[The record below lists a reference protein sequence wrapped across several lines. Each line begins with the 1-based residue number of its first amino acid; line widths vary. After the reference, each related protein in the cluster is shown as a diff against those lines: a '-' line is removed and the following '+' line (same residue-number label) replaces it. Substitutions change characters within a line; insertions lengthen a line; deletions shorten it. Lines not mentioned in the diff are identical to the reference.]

1 MLRVM
6 LVDDEPPARRGL
18 RRLLQPHADVETVAE
33 AGTVAEA
40 REKALAL
47 RPDVIFLDVELTDG
61 RGFDLLAQLPSTPAI
76 VFVTAHDLY
85 AVRAFDV
92 SAVDFLLKPVDPQR
106 LAVTIDRLRRHAPP
120 AAMPGLERQDER
132 QDEARLDTD
141 PHRPGPQ
148 QRIHLRIDGKSVI
161 APLGTVAMLAA
172 EADFTRV
179 FLKGARDYL
188 VCRLLRHFEA
198 QLPTPPFV
206 RISRSLIVNLDQLES
221 VEWQEAGRCRVSLG
235 GDIGP
240 IALGRIA
247 ARRLRDGIEGIEGRR
262 MISA

>member
-6 LVDDEPPARRGL
+6 LVDDEPPARRGF
-18 RRLLQPHADVETVAE
+18 RRLLQAHPDVEVVAE

-40 REKALAL
+40 REQAGRLQ
-47 RPDVIFLDVELTDG
+47 PDAIFLDVELTDG
-61 RGFDLLAQLPSTPAI
+61 RGFDLLAQLSPLPAI

-92 SAVDFLLKPVDPQR
+92 SALDFLLKPVDPQR
-106 LAVTIDRLRRHAPP
+106 LAVTIDRLRRHRRDPAPASE
-120 AAMPGLERQDER
+120 AARQDDAE
-132 QDEARLDTD
+132 LDGD
-141 PHRPGPQ
+141 PQPGGGQ
-148 QRIHLRIDGKSVI
+148 QRIHLRIDGRSVI

-206 RISRSLIVNLDQLES
+206 RISRSLIVNLDQLER
-221 VEWQEAGRCRVSLG
+221 VDWQDAGRCSVSLG
-235 GDIGP
+235 GGIGP

-247 ARRLRDGIEGIEGRR
+247 ARRLRQCLEGEP
-262 MISA
+262 MVQA